1 MGRDLLT
8 DAKNVVLIDGRR
20 FLQVLGLR
28 DNDSLTPEI
37 VRDALMGL
45 SEEELEELGL
55 KIIIPEPEP
64 FSHLCF
70 DLPEPKIY
78 VPVEDEL
85 DCLTSSDLKKQ
96 IKHEKNP
103 MRKMQL
109 QKQLSSMNAWNGK
122 HSKGKR

>member
-1 MGRDLLT
+1 MSKDLLT
-8 DAKNVVLIDGRR
+8 DSKNVVIINGRR
-20 FLQVLGLR
+20 FLQVLGLK

-37 VRDALMGL
+37 VRDTLMGL

-55 KIIIPEPEP
+55 KIIVPEPEL
-64 FSHLCF
+64 FSNLCF
-70 DLPEPKIY
+70 DLLEPKMY

-85 DCLTSSDLKKQ
+85 DYLTSSDLKKQ

-109 QKQLSSMNAWNGK
+109 QKQLSSIYAWNGK